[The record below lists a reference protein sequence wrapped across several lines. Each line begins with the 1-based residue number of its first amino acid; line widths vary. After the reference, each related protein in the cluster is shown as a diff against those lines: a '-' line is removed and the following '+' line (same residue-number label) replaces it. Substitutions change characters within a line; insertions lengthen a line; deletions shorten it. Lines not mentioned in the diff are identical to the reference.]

1 MGLILRRWVM
11 VGAVGCGVLL
21 VLPLAAQQNGSMLE
35 RGYLSDGRS
44 VDLDS
49 AVRQIR
55 RETGGRVLQAE
66 TRNRDGRREHHV
78 RIITERGK
86 VKRYRVDAGSGE
98 KLPRGGSKR

>member
-1 MGLILRRWVM
+1 MVLILRRWILAGV
-11 VGAVGCGVLL
+11 VGCGLL
-21 VLPLAAQQNGSMLE
+21 LSLPLAAQQNGSAP
-35 RGYLSDGRS
+35 GKGHLSDGRN

-49 AVRQIR
+49 TVRQIR
-55 RETGGRVLQAE
+55 RETGGRILQAE

-98 KLPRGGSKR
+98 KLPRGDRKR